1 MVLKV
6 LSKGKNQN
14 ELKIPPKGGFIW
26 VSIFRTLIFINQ
38 NQFESI
44 MKPSVYLLVFLM
56 LCTFV
61 VNAQIDIKGKIKE
74 KARDRAEQRVDQGID
89 KSFDTLEDGVEKIFT
104 NEDAEDDENVDEAEE
119 VEETEAEE
127 ASEEENEAPVAA
139 KKATPERISY
149 SKFDFIP
156 GEKVIFFD
164 DFAQDPVG
172 EFPAKWNTNNNAEVV
187 TISGLQGKWFKLPA
201 DGGNYFP
208 ELQLTFP
215 DNVTIEFDVLL
226 SEQNSLG
233 ISYYSEV
240 VFDVDAYGVPG
251 DAGAE
256 VMVSSEAHEFKNYND
271 NGQGINTSSNKGEI
285 GSEVPAHISV
295 WIQKSRF
302 RMYVNETKVF
312 DIPKGVF
319 TDFKYNRFR
328 METFNTK
335 ADVFVSNVRIAVG
348 APDTRN
354 QLITEGKLVTRGILF
369 DVNSDK
375 IKPQSYACIKEIAE
389 VLQENP
395 TVNVQIVGH
404 TDSDGD
410 DAKNL
415 DLSKR
420 RAAAVKTFL
429 TSEFKID
436 AARMKTDGKGES
448 QPIENNSTAEGKAQN
463 RRVEFIKL

>member
-1 MVLKV
+1 M
-6 LSKGKNQN
+6 
-14 ELKIPPKGGFIW
+14 
-26 VSIFRTLIFINQ
+26 LITAGAQ
-38 NQFESI
+38 
-44 MKPSVYLLVFLM
+44 
-56 LCTFV
+56 
-61 VNAQIDIKGKIKE
+61 AQIDVKGKVKD
-74 KARDRAEQRVDQGID
+74 KANSRAEQRVDEGID
-89 KSFDTLEDGVEKIFT
+89 KGFDAVEEGVVKIFKKKDK
-104 NEDAEDDENVDEAEE
+104 NEDESEESEEIEEQEE
-119 VEETEAEE
+119 VEVSEE
-127 ASEEENEAPVAA
+127 AKIPAPKQSSKEV
-139 KKATPERISY
+139 TSY

-208 ELQLTFP
+208 ELKLTFP

-240 VFDVDAYGVPG
+240 VFNVDAYGVPG

-256 VMVSSEAHEFKNYND
+256 VKVGSEDHEFKNYND
-271 NGQGINTSSNKGEI
+271 NGQGINTSSNKGGI
-285 GSEVPAHISV
+285 GTEVPAHISV

-319 TDFKYNRFR
+319 TDYKYNRFR

-375 IKPQSYACIKEIAE
+375 IKPQSYACVKEIAD
-389 VLQENP
+389 VLKENP
-395 TVNVQIVGH
+395 AVNVQIIGH

-429 TSEFKID
+429 TNEFKID
-436 AARMKTDGKGES
+436 AARMKTDGKGEG

>member
-1 MVLKV
+1 V
-6 LSKGKNQN
+6 KGKV
-14 ELKIPPKGGFIW
+14 K
-26 VSIFRTLIFINQ
+26 
-38 NQFESI
+38 
-44 MKPSVYLLVFLM
+44 
-56 LCTFV
+56 
-61 VNAQIDIKGKIKE
+61 D
-74 KARDRAEQRVDQGID
+74 KANSRAEQRVDEGID
-89 KSFDTLEDGVEKIFT
+89 KGFDAVEEGVVKIFKKKDK
-104 NEDAEDDENVDEAEE
+104 NEDESEESEEIEEQEEAEVSE
-119 VEETEAEE
+119 EAEIP
-127 ASEEENEAPVAA
+127 APKQSSKEV
-139 KKATPERISY
+139 TSY

-156 GEKVIFFD
+156 GEKVIFVD
-164 DFAQDPVG
+164 DFAKDPVG
-172 EFPAKWNTNNNAEVV
+172 EFPAKWDTNNNAEVV
-187 TISGLQGKWFKLPA
+187 TIDGAEGKWLKLPA

-208 ELQLTFP
+208 DLKLTFP
-215 DNVTIEFDVLL
+215 DNVTIEFDMMFAEKT
-226 SEQNSLG
+226 SMG
-233 ISYYSEV
+233 ITFYSEPA
-240 VFDVDAYGVPG
+240 FDVDAYAVPG
-251 DAGAE
+251 DAGFE
-256 VMVSSEAHEFKNYND
+256 VNIESLNHTFRNYDAGNS
-271 NGQGINTSSNKGEI
+271 GINSSSAKGELEI
-285 GSEVPAHISV
+285 GKPAHISV

-302 RMYVNETKVF
+302 RMYVNETKIF
-312 DIPKGVF
+312 DIPKGIY

-328 METFNTK
+328 METYNTHE
-335 ADVFVSNVRIAVG
+335 DVFVSNVRIAVG

-375 IKPQSYACIKEIAE
+375 IKPQSYACVKEIAD
-389 VLQENP
+389 VLKENP

-436 AARMKTDGKGES
+436 AARMKTDGKGEG